1 MNEAAPPSTYVKYC
15 QAGGATMSSSK
26 LDFRWLTVLK
36 DYPEKEHER
45 WEREVWAYQNLSWA
59 TPKLDGFNPRWIEME
74 RLVPILDL
82 PYDVARK
89 YRDPL
94 RELLVALHNEGWWHC
109 DVALVNVVIHP
120 TRGPLLIDW
129 ENLRERT
136 GEVSYDLY
144 GARLA
149 GIDPAWPVEGGE
161 GVWWGGPWDM
171 CPGPFFGEEGLK
183 L

>member
-1 MNEAAPPSTYVKYC
+1 MRLHLRARTSST
-15 QAGGATMSSSK
+15 ARPGGATMSSSK

-94 RELLVALHNEGWWHC
+94 RELLVA
-109 DVALVNVVIHP
+109 DRKS
-120 TRGPLLIDW
+120 TRL
-129 ENLRERT
+129 N
-136 GEVSYDLY
+136 S
-144 GARLA
+144 
-149 GIDPAWPVEGGE
+149 
-161 GVWWGGPWDM
+161 
-171 CPGPFFGEEGLK
+171 
-183 L
+183 

>member
-1 MNEAAPPSTYVKYC
+1 
-15 QAGGATMSSSK
+15 MSSSK

-89 YRDPL
+89 YRDP
-94 RELLVALHNEGWWHC
+94 RSEEHTSELQSRGHLVSRLLLEKKKKYIMNT
-109 DVALVNVVIHP
+109 LV
-120 TRGPLLIDW
+120 
-129 ENLRERT
+129 
-136 GEVSYDLY
+136 S
-144 GARLA
+144 
-149 GIDPAWPVEGGE
+149 
-161 GVWWGGPWDM
+161 
-171 CPGPFFGEEGLK
+171 
-183 L
+183 